1 MKSVVLFKFGLS
13 IFFLILISL
22 SSTRI
27 DFFNHFLIADVDG
40 RVSDNILNLNCESHD
55 DMCLFKACLGKE
67 CSTISDRQGF
77 PGSLVEGMKQKTPLE
92 TYGKKSCYDM
102 NQKEAITDYN
112 FRPTE
117 AEESDEVNSDS
128 NAEIVNH
135 SPMGHWRQ
143 SDSSVDI
150 VMDLGVIKNICR
162 IGVIAEN
169 DDKIENGYSISV
181 SNDNEALHKI
191 IERTAEDSP
200 SDSWINYDFSA
211 VTGRFINLII
221 PGVSDFY
228 GDSDPLISA
237 IRVETLPLE
246 QTHINSAAKSDVISN
261 PLKQRPNSTISNL
274 ELSPLEFLNEGSDL
288 LSTPNSGNDS
298 SKLYHTSSTD
308 ISSTLNSNKFT
319 GDIFLP

>member
-22 SSTRI
+22 TLTRTE
-27 DFFNHFLIADVDG
+27 FFNHFLIADVDG
-40 RVSDNILNLNCESHD
+40 RVSDNKLNLNCGFQD
-55 DMCLFKACLGKE
+55 DMCLLKACLGKE
-67 CSTISDRQGF
+67 CSTIGDKQGF
-77 PGSLVEGMKQKTPLE
+77 PESLAEGMLQNTPLE
-92 TYGKKSCYDM
+92 TRGKNSCYDM
-102 NQKEAITDYN
+102 NQKEEITNYN

-117 AEESDEVNSDS
+117 EESDEVNSDS
-128 NAEIVNH
+128 NVEVVNH
-135 SPMGHWRQ
+135 SPVGHWRQ
-143 SDSSVDI
+143 SDSSANI

-169 DDKIENGYSISV
+169 DDKIEDGYVISV
-181 SNDNEALHKI
+181 SNDSGTVHKI
-191 IERTAEDSP
+191 IEITAEEGS

-211 VTGRFINLII
+211 VVGRFINLII

-228 GDSDPLISA
+228 DDSDPLISA

-246 QTHINSAAKSDVISN
+246 KTPINSGAKSNVISDSV
-261 PLKQRPNSTISNL
+261 KQMPNITTSQI
-274 ELSPLEFLNEGSDL
+274 ELSPLEYLNEGSDL
-288 LSTPNSGNDS
+288 LSTPDSGNES
-298 SKLYHTSSTD
+298 YELYHNPSTD